1 MLNLLQSL
9 FLSIF
14 LLVSLGTTLDAG
26 IVKNTAKAGAVYGA
40 SKVASNVV
48 KKNLGRQGKQARLKE
63 LAKDNKL
70 GSADKGWIQQE
81 MNSIDRGQRKN
92 IRNPIGKDLAH
103 PRGKEASKGYGYEHA
118 NLQDKDLHKLQ
129 HKYDNFGKKN
139 KESIPN
145 KESSE

>member
-1 MLNLLQSL
+1 MLKLLQSI

-14 LLVSLGTTLDAG
+14 FLTSFSSTLDAG
-26 IVKNTAKAGAVYGA
+26 IIKKTAKVGAVYGA

-63 LAKDNKL
+63 LAKNDKL
-70 GSADKGWIQQE
+70 GSADKGWIKQE
-81 MNSIDRGQRKN
+81 QNSIDRGQRSN

-103 PRGKEASKGYGYEHA
+103 PRGKEASKGYGYEHT

-139 KESIPN
+139 KESTPN